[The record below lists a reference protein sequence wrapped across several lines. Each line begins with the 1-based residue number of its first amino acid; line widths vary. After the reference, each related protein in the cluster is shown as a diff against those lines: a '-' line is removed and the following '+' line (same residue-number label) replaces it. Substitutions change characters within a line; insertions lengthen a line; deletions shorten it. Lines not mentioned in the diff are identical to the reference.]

1 MLNLLQYQRLP
12 PDWISR
18 LLVVLGALSDLSVP
32 PTTLQNLLR
41 WHGRIDRVATDL
53 RGPSQEAS
61 QGKSRQK
68 CKKKQ
73 TTMPAQKKCTK
84 MQKMQKKTQ
93 TTCKKHATQNNGFLE
108 IYYIFAFP
116 LYFLCIFSAFWRA
129 LSFAFF
135 FAFFLHFLVV
145 SLLLCIEVCIFWWNR
160 CWFAF
165 FLHFP
170 WETPWEGPWEGTFT
184 GPWKPIEE
192 AAHPPAAPQRN
203 VLEALGR
210 YDPVCGMCI
219 VAVYGANCR
228 TLMQTSCRDKM
239 QL

>member
-1 MLNLLQYQRLP
+1 MQKKCKPQCQRKKM
-12 PDWISR
+12 
-18 LLVVLGALSDLSVP
+18 
-32 PTTLQNLLR
+32 QKKCKKCKKM
-41 WHGRIDRVATDL
+41 
-53 RGPSQEAS
+53 Q
-61 QGKSRQK
+61 QK

-73 TTMPAQKKCTK
+73 TK
-84 MQKMQKKTQ
+84 
-93 TTCKKHATQNNGFLE
+93 CKKNVKNNGFLE

-116 LYFLCIFSAFWRA
+116 LHFLCIFFVFAFWRA

-135 FAFFLHFLVV
+135 CIFLHFLVV

-170 WETPWEGPWEGTFT
+170 WETPWEGPWEGPFT

-210 YDPVCGMCI
+210 YDPVCGMRI
-219 VAVYGANCR
+219 VTVYGANCR